1 MRSVLLWRDS
11 FNYVLPSK
19 QLISSFKSGLTT
31 YTLQFTSLKYLQAWH
46 LAERRLWSNGA
57 SVVLVVA
64 DIVKHVSGRPAL
76 LSCRAVNQRKVLD
89 TNTLIHMQLAGNPWT
104 CSACLSVEGRL
115 SVPCLSLLP
124 RTVWWHCFT
133 ETPNVMATLWGL
145 PLQPAPETPDP
156 IFFPKWKHRKKSI
169 SEGILPDIHVSTF
182 SAHSRGAVVTNVLK
196 VFKCWQIQFS
206 FEGCQQFCGSK
217 SHLQSKGESLALTF
231 EKWRL
236 LWIYEKGS
244 LKCFLSNC
252 CWGVW
257 GISQVPRLREAS
269 SGAADS
275 FLLPCC
281 M

>member
-1 MRSVLLWRDS
+1 MDLFSC
-11 FNYVLPSK
+11 LPAE
-19 QLISSFKSGLTT
+19 LTST
-31 YTLQFTSLKYLQAWH
+31 
-46 LAERRLWSNGA
+46 G
-57 SVVLVVA
+57 
-64 DIVKHVSGRPAL
+64 D
-76 LSCRAVNQRKVLD
+76 
-89 TNTLIHMQLAGNPWT
+89 
-104 CSACLSVEGRL
+104 GRL
-115 SVPCLSLLP
+115 CLLRLSLLP
-124 RTVWWHCFT
+124 RTGGTAFLRPPMV
-133 ETPNVMATLWGL
+133 VATLWGFA
-145 PLQPAPETPDP
+145 LQPVPETPDP
-156 IFFPKWKHRKKSI
+156 LFFPKWKHRKKSSNI

-252 CWGVW
+252 CWGAW
-257 GISQVPRLREAS
+257 GIFQVPRLREAGS
-269 SGAADS
+269 SGADG

>member
-1 MRSVLLWRDS
+1 MCDLHKIHGHIQ
-11 FNYVLPSK
+11 LPSSRTDLRGGRQGVCLHCSSPETALGWS
-19 QLISSFKSGLTT
+19 QLPAVGVSAVKECVVSPRARNPWRFRLCCGDSLLQEPCRLQSPSSFL
-31 YTLQFTSLKYLQAWH
+31 Y
-46 LAERRLWSNGA
+46 
-57 SVVLVVA
+57 
-64 DIVKHVSGRPAL
+64 
-76 LSCRAVNQRKVLD
+76 
-89 TNTLIHMQLAGNPWT
+89 GNLGKGW
-104 CSACLSVEGRL
+104 
-115 SVPCLSLLP
+115 
-124 RTVWWHCFT
+124 
-133 ETPNVMATLWGL
+133 N
-145 PLQPAPETPDP
+145 
-156 IFFPKWKHRKKSI
+156 I

-252 CWGVW
+252 CWGAW
-257 GISQVPRLREAS
+257 GISQVPRLRRAGSGGADGFLS
-269 SGAADS
+269 S
-275 FLLPCC
+275 CC